1 MIHAENGKVS
11 AEGTILDMAADLSM
25 AISAFHTLVHEHAVQ
40 SGFNDEEAAEIEKA
54 MFESVLTAAF
64 ENEGEKHETNA

>member
-1 MIHAENGKVS
+1 MIHAENGKVC
-11 AEGTILDMAADLSM
+11 AEGTTLDIATDLSM
-25 AISAFHTLVHEHAVQ
+25 AISAFHTLVHEQAVR
-40 SGFNDEEAAEIEKA
+40 SGFNDEEAAELEKG

>member
-11 AEGTILDMAADLSM
+11 AEGTTLDIAVDLSM